1 MTGQGTSGASAPGL
15 SDLVQL
21 YLTEKRRICEVFSV
35 DVVVAAA
42 QQLFRTYDLGGTV
55 YGMANGGNSG
65 TLDHCYVDFRH
76 HPFVDDTKSR
86 AVPDTVPRC
95 TFVNLAGSPA
105 ELTGTLNDLGAE
117 NIFAAG
123 LRGRVTERDFVMA
136 YSGSGNSANVLTA
149 LKLAAARGARTFA
162 MTKGTGGQC
171 RELADICLIVPG
183 TSAFPGQTG
192 ANDNNFHFE
201 DFMLT
206 FNHMLVG
213 LLRQYVN
220 DSRLMKSSASS
231 AIVVSQKAS

>member
-1 MTGQGTSGASAPGL
+1 VTDQGPPSSFAPGL
-15 SDLVQL
+15 SSLVYL
-21 YLTEKRRICEVFSV
+21 YLKEKIQICEVFPV
-35 DVVVAAA
+35 DVVVEAA
-42 QQLFRTYDLGGTV
+42 QQLFRTYNLGGTV

-76 HPFVDDTKSR
+76 HPFVDDTKSC

-95 TFVNLAGSPA
+95 TFVNLAASPA
-105 ELTGTLNDLGAE
+105 ELTGTVNDLGAE
-117 NIFAAG
+117 EMFAAG

-136 YSGSGNSANVLTA
+136 YSGSGNSANVLAA

-162 MTKGTGGQC
+162 MTKGSGGQC

-201 DFMLT
+201 DFMLS

-213 LLRQYVN
+213 LLRKHVN
-220 DSRLMKSSASS
+220 A
-231 AIVVSQKAS
+231 AIR

>member
-1 MTGQGTSGASAPGL
+1 MTDDGNSSVSASALRGL
-15 SDLVQL
+15 VDL
-21 YLTEKRRICEVFSV
+21 YLKEKSQICAAFPG

-42 QQLFRTYDLGGTV
+42 EQLFRTYDLRGTV

-65 TLDHCYVDFRH
+65 TLDHCYADFRH

-86 AVPDTVPRC
+86 TMADSIPRC

-105 ELTGTLNDLGAE
+105 ELTALVNDLGAQDM
-117 NIFAAG
+117 FAAG

-136 YSGSGNSANVLTA
+136 YSGSGNSANVLAA
-149 LKLAAARGARTFA
+149 LKLAKARDARTFA
-162 MTKGTGGQC
+162 MTKGSGGQC
-171 RELADICLIVPG
+171 RELADICLTVPG

-201 DFMLT
+201 DFMLS

-213 LLRQYVN
+213 LLRQHVTRRSG
-220 DSRLMKSSASS
+220 DDR
-231 AIVVSQKAS
+231 

>member
-1 MTGQGTSGASAPGL
+1 MSLG
-15 SDLVQL
+15 DLVGL
-21 YLTEKRRICEVFSV
+21 YLEEKSQICAAFPV

-42 QQLFRTYDLGGTV
+42 RQLFRTYDLGGTV

-65 TLDHCYVDFRH
+65 TLDHCHVDFRH
-76 HPFVDDTKSR
+76 HPFVDDTK
-86 AVPDTVPRC
+86 AHPVPDTVRRC

-105 ELTGTLNDLGAE
+105 ELTGIVNDLGAE
-117 NIFAAG
+117 QMFAAG
-123 LRGRVTERDFVMA
+123 LRGRLTDRDFVMA
-136 YSGSGNSANVLTA
+136 YSGSGNSANVVAA
-149 LKLAAARGARTFA
+149 LKLAASCGAQTFA
-162 MTKGTGGQC
+162 MTKGNGGQC

-213 LLRQYVN
+213 LLRQHV
-220 DSRLMKSSASS
+220 ATTWH
-231 AIVVSQKAS
+231 

>member
-1 MTGQGTSGASAPGL
+1 VTDRRAPTASAPEL
-15 SDLVQL
+15 SNLVYL
-21 YLTEKRRICEVFSV
+21 YLKEKSQICEAFPV
-35 DVVVAAA
+35 DVVVEAA

-86 AVPDTVPRC
+86 AMPDTVPRC

-105 ELTGTLNDLGAE
+105 ELTGTVNDLGAE
-117 NIFAAG
+117 DMFAAA

-136 YSGSGNSANVLTA
+136 YSGSGNSANVLAA
-149 LKLAAARGARTFA
+149 LKLAAAHGARTFA
-162 MTKGTGGQC
+162 MTKGSGGQC
-171 RELADICLIVPG
+171 RELADICLNVPG

-201 DFMLT
+201 DFMLS

-213 LLRQYVN
+213 LLRRYVN
-220 DSRLMKSSASS
+220 ATV
-231 AIVVSQKAS
+231 I

>member
-1 MTGQGTSGASAPGL
+1 VTGPGP
-15 SDLVQL
+15 SPRDLVCL
-21 YLTEKRRICEVFSV
+21 YLAEKSQICATFPV
-35 DVVVAAA
+35 DVVTAAA
-42 QQLFRTYDLGGTV
+42 GQLFRTYDLGGTV

-76 HPFVDDTKSR
+76 HPFVDETK
-86 AVPDTVPRC
+86 ACPVPDTVRRC

-105 ELTGTLNDLGAE
+105 ELTGIVNDLGAE
-117 NIFAAG
+117 QMFAAG
-123 LRGRVTERDFVMA
+123 LRGRLTERDFVMA
-136 YSGSGNSANVLTA
+136 YSGSGNSANVVAA
-149 LKLAAARGARTFA
+149 LKLATASGARTFA
-162 MTKGTGGQC
+162 MTKGSGGQC

-213 LLRQYVN
+213 LLRQHVTTA
-220 DSRLMKSSASS
+220 RH
-231 AIVVSQKAS
+231 

>member
-1 MTGQGTSGASAPGL
+1 VTGQDTGL
-15 SDLVQL
+15 GDLVSL
-21 YLTEKRRICEVFSV
+21 YLKEKIQICATFPV

-42 QQLFRTYDLGGTV
+42 RQLFRTYDLGGTV

-76 HPFVDDTKSR
+76 HPFVDDTKSHPM
-86 AVPDTVPRC
+86 PDTVPRC
-95 TFVNLAGSPA
+95 TFVNLTGSPA
-105 ELTGTLNDLGAE
+105 ELTGTVNDLGADQL
-117 NIFAAG
+117 FAAN
-123 LRGRVTERDFVMA
+123 LRGRVTEDDFVMA
-136 YSGSGNSANVLTA
+136 YSGSGNSANVVA
-149 LKLAAARGARTFA
+149 GLKFAAARGARTFA
-162 MTKGTGGQC
+162 MTKGNGGQC

-213 LLRQYVN
+213 LLRQHVAAAVRQ
-220 DSRLMKSSASS
+220 S
-231 AIVVSQKAS
+231 

>member
-1 MTGQGTSGASAPGL
+1 VTDQSPSSASTPGL
-15 SDLVQL
+15 SNLVHL
-21 YLTEKRRICEVFSV
+21 YLEEASRICEEFPA

-76 HPFVDDTKSR
+76 HPFVNDTKSC
-86 AVPDTVPRC
+86 AMPDTVPRC

-105 ELTGTLNDLGAE
+105 ELTGTVNDLGADDM
-117 NIFAAG
+117 FAAG

-149 LKLAAARGARTFA
+149 LKLAAACGARTFA
-162 MTKGTGGQC
+162 MTRGSGGHC

-201 DFMLT
+201 DFMLS

-213 LLRQYVN
+213 LLRQH
-220 DSRLMKSSASS
+220 
-231 AIVVSQKAS
+231 VSGLLKVSESCH

>member
-1 MTGQGTSGASAPGL
+1 MTGQDTPGAAPGL
-15 SDLVQL
+15 SDLICL
-21 YLTEKRRICEVFSV
+21 YLEEKSRICEMFPV
-35 DVVVAAA
+35 DVVVEAAR
-42 QQLFRTYDLGGTV
+42 QLLRTYDLGGTV

-76 HPFVDDTKSR
+76 HPFVDDAKSR
-86 AVPDTVPRC
+86 TVPDSVPRC

-105 ELTGTLNDLGAE
+105 ELTGTVNDLGAE
-117 NIFAAG
+117 QMFAAG

-136 YSGSGNSANVLTA
+136 YSGSGNSANVVAA

-162 MTKGTGGQC
+162 MTKGDGGRC

-201 DFMLT
+201 DFMLS

-213 LLRQYVN
+213 LLRQHVEAAL
-220 DSRLMKSSASS
+220 R
-231 AIVVSQKAS
+231 

>member
-1 MTGQGTSGASAPGL
+1 VIDQSVSATDL
-15 SDLVQL
+15 SSLIDL
-21 YLTEKRRICEVFSV
+21 YLREKSRICDAFPV
-35 DVVVAAA
+35 DVVVQAA

-86 AVPDTVPRC
+86 PVPDTVPRC
-95 TFVNLAGSPA
+95 TFVNLAGSAA
-105 ELTGTLNDLGAE
+105 ELTGLVNDLGTGE
-117 NIFAAG
+117 MFAAA

-136 YSGSGNSANVLTA
+136 YSGSGNSANVVAA
-149 LKLAAARGARTFA
+149 LKLAVARGARTFA
-162 MTKGTGGQC
+162 MTKGSGGQC
-171 RELADICLIVPG
+171 RELADICLIIPG

-201 DFMLT
+201 DFMLS

-213 LLRQYVN
+213 LLRQHV
-220 DSRLMKSSASS
+220 DMALR
-231 AIVVSQKAS
+231 

>member
-1 MTGQGTSGASAPGL
+1 VTEQSTSPG
-15 SDLVQL
+15 DLIRL
-21 YLTEKRRICEVFSV
+21 YLKEKSQICAVFPV

-42 QQLFRTYDLGGTV
+42 RQLFRTYDLGGTV

-76 HPFVDDTKSR
+76 HPFVDDTKSHP
-86 AVPDTVPRC
+86 AADTVPRC

-105 ELTGTLNDLGAE
+105 ELTGTVNDLGAE
-117 NIFAAG
+117 QMFAAS

-136 YSGSGNSANVLTA
+136 YSGSGNSANVVTA
-149 LKLAAARGARTFA
+149 LKFAASRGAATFA
-162 MTKGTGGQC
+162 MTKGSGGQC

-213 LLRQYVN
+213 LLRQHVAAAV
-220 DSRLMKSSASS
+220 RRP
-231 AIVVSQKAS
+231 

>member
-1 MTGQGTSGASAPGL
+1 VSAQGAAGASGTDL
-15 SDLVQL
+15 SDLIHL
-21 YLTEKRRICEVFSV
+21 YLTEKSRICQAFPV
-35 DVVVAAA
+35 DAVVEAAR
-42 QQLFRTYDLGGTV
+42 QLFRTYDLGGTV

-86 AVPDTVPRC
+86 ARPDTVPRC

-105 ELTGTLNDLGAE
+105 ELTGMVNDLGAE
-117 NIFAAG
+117 EMFAAG

-136 YSGSGNSANVLTA
+136 YSGSGNSANVVAA
-149 LKLAAARGARTFA
+149 LRLAAARGARTFA
-162 MTKGTGGQC
+162 MTKGDGGRC
-171 RELADICLIVPG
+171 REVADICLIVPG

-201 DFMLT
+201 DFMLS

-213 LLRQYVN
+213 LLRQHVN
-220 DSRLMKSSASS
+220 AT
-231 AIVVSQKAS
+231 AG

>member
-1 MTGQGTSGASAPGL
+1 VTDRSTPSACAPGL
-15 SDLVQL
+15 SNLVHL
-21 YLTEKRRICEVFSV
+21 YLKETSQICEAFPV
-35 DVVVAAA
+35 DVVVEAA

-86 AVPDTVPRC
+86 PVPDTVPRC

-105 ELTGTLNDLGAE
+105 ELTGTVNDLGAE
-117 NIFAAG
+117 DMFAAG
-123 LRGRVTERDFVMA
+123 LRGRVAERDLVMA
-136 YSGSGNSANVLTA
+136 YSGSGNSANVLAA
-149 LKLAAARGARTFA
+149 LKLAAACGARTFA
-162 MTKGTGGQC
+162 MTKGSGGQC
-171 RELADICLIVPG
+171 RELADICLTVPG

-201 DFMLT
+201 DFMLA

-220 DSRLMKSSASS
+220 AAVR
-231 AIVVSQKAS
+231 